1 MNNNYQIIRQA
12 ILDKSSIS
20 AIYQGYYREMSPHV
34 IGTKNGREQALF
46 YQFGGESGSGTIV
59 PNSKKNWRCMSIN
72 ELTEVKIIDKDWHT
86 AENHN
91 RPQDCVEIIDV
102 VVQF

>member
-46 YQFGGESGSGTIV
+46 YQFGGESSSGTIV
-59 PNSKKNWRCMSIN
+59 PNSKNNWRCMPIN

-86 AENHN
+86 AENHSST
-91 RPQDCVEIIDV
+91 QSCVEIIDV
-102 VVQF
+102 EVSY